1 MEFSVLR
8 LLFDFGLVV
17 LIWLVQLIIYPS
29 FRYMDGQKLLF
40 WHSKY
45 STRISLVVM
54 PLMLG
59 QLLITVLQLNEGS
72 VISYIIAL
80 LVLMVWIL
88 TFLYFVPLHNKIS
101 RDRIDDRTLYR
112 LVSLN
117 WWRTVIWTVIFVL
130 ALSKA
135 VIY

>member
-1 MEFSVLR
+1 MDLTYLR

-29 FRYMDGQKLLF
+29 FRYLDRQKLVF

-88 TFLYFVPLHNKIS
+88 TFLYFVPLHGKFS
-101 RDRIDDRTLYR
+101 RNEINETSLDG
-112 LVSLN
+112 LVNVN
-117 WWRTVIWTVIFVL
+117 WWRTLFWTAIFLL
-130 ALSKA
+130 ALLEVA
-135 VIY
+135 FY

>member
-1 MEFSVLR
+1 MDLTYLR

-29 FRYMDGQKLLF
+29 FRYLDRQKLVF

-88 TFLYFVPLHNKIS
+88 TFLYFVPLHGKFS
-101 RDRIDDRTLYR
+101 RNEINERSLDG
-112 LVSLN
+112 LVNVN
-117 WWRTVIWTVIFVL
+117 WWRTLFWTAIFLL
-130 ALSKA
+130 ALSETA
-135 VIY
+135 FY